1 MSRLALATWLVAL
14 CAAAFA
20 TWRLW
25 STMLEVGWFSFCP
38 ASFVPV
44 PTAWNQFVLALRA
57 DAQLVLWLAMCWA
70 VPVLVVLVGMA
81 QWRSAVA
88 GRRAAAVLALSAI
101 LGSITWPYLDPKY
114 CGEVP
119 VLSGQ
124 WFAEVGGWLGS
135 STSVVFLVAA
145 VLVLVASQVRGPA
158 DEKPVVSAWA
168 VVRWVVAVFVG
179 YECVTVFLVV
189 DGIMTMDWLEHG
201 LLIRPLIWLGVIP
214 APGNP
219 WPALV
224 SAVMVLF
231 LLSLRAPGTWRR
243 LRRQL
248 RAAF

>member
-1 MSRLALATWLVAL
+1 MSRLALATWLAAL

-44 PTAWNQFVLALRA
+44 PTVWEQFVLALRA

-88 GRRAAAVLALSAI
+88 GRRVAAVLALSAI
-101 LGSITWPYLDPKY
+101 LGSLTWLYVDPEY

-119 VLSGQ
+119 VLSGH
-124 WFAEVGGWLGS
+124 WFANVGSRLGS
-135 STSVVFLVAA
+135 STSVGFLVAA
-145 VLVLVASQVRGPA
+145 VLVLMAGQVMGPA

-168 VVRWVVAVFVG
+168 VVRWVVAVLVG
-179 YECVTVFLVV
+179 YGCVAVFLVV
-189 DGIMTMDWLEHG
+189 GGIMTRDWLEVG

-231 LLSLRAPGTWRR
+231 LLSLRTPGTWCRLRRR
-243 LRRQL
+243 LR
-248 RAAF
+248 ATF